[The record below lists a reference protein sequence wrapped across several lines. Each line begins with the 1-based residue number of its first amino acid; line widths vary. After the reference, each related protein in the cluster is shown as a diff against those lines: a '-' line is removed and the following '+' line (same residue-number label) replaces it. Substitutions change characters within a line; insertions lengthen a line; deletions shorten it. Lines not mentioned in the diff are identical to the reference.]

1 MLTAQ
6 DSANNNAFR
15 AESPNFDD
23 KSIEIKNQIEYYP
36 NPTTDFLIVEI
47 RNSELNNVEFE
58 MHSII
63 GNNVSIFPEEIGRD
77 KFKIDVKQF
86 ATGYYFLVIKDDVNR
101 FKEARKF
108 LKK

>member
-1 MLTAQ
+1 
-6 DSANNNAFR
+6 
-15 AESPNFDD
+15 
-23 KSIEIKNQIEYYP
+23 
-36 NPTTDFLIVEI
+36 
-47 RNSELNNVEFE
+47 